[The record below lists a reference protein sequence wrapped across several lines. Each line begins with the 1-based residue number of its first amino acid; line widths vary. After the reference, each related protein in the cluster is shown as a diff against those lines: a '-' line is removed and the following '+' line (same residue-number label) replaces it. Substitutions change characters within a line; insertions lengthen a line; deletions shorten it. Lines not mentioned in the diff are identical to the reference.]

1 MRTLD
6 QVHEEWMRDP
16 EYVQEYKKLKVC
28 FPYFGSKDKVAA
40 DVWRAFGN
48 IDYYT
53 EPFFGSGAVLLNRPE
68 VQGREIINDKDHFVV
83 NFWRAIKY
91 QPELVIEYIDWN
103 CSELDLHVRH
113 DWLVTTGIE
122 RLKKLEDD
130 PLFCDPLIAGWWA
143 WGRSCW
149 VGREWCGKAYKNDKR
164 TWRQKPDVLSYKGH
178 YLDTIGNVI
187 DYIEALHNRLLS
199 VIVLYGNWSRAVT
212 NSYIPKN
219 KTCAVFLDPPYGEL
233 ANRDN
238 KLYAQESTSINQE
251 VYKWCAENG
260 DNLNYRIILCGQ
272 LGEYTLEGWSMKQWS
287 RAGWRFNRSE
297 KSDKIRHEEILWFS
311 PGCIKD

>member
-1 MRTLD
+1 MTLA
-6 QVHEEWMRDP
+6 VP
-16 EYVQEYKKLKVC
+16 
-28 FPYFGSKDKVAA
+28 FPYFGSKAKVAE
-40 DVWRAFGN
+40 DVWRAFGSVE
-48 IDYYT
+48 YYA
-53 EPFFGSGAVLLNRPE
+53 EPFFGSGAVLLNRPDP
-68 VQGREIINDKDHFVV
+68 QGREIVCDKDHFVS
-83 NFWRAIKY
+83 NFWRSISYWPDETCEA
-91 QPELVIEYIDWN
+91 IDWTV
-103 CSELDLHVRH
+103 SEVDLHTRH
-113 DWLVTTGIE
+113 DWLVTEGIKE
-122 RLKKLEDD
+122 LKQIETD
-130 PLFCDPLIAGWWA
+130 PDYCNPKIAGWWA

-149 VGREWCGKAYKNDKR
+149 LGREWCAKAYTNNKR
-164 TWRQKPDVLSYKGH
+164 TWRQKPDVLAHANYYDSKIEQYG
-178 YLDTIGNVI
+178 DIV
-187 DYIEALHNRLLS
+187 DYIEALHQRLQE
-199 VIVLYGNWSRAVT
+199 VIVLYGDWKRCVT

-219 KTCAVFLDPPYGEL
+219 KSCAIFLDPPYGEL

-287 RAGWRFNRSE
+287 RAGWWFNRSE